1 MSDCVSVLVAPLVQ
15 ADLHEILGRTFV
27 WAFASASQSFAHD
40 HACSRW
46 ALGST
51 EAIGECRK
59 SLDQLGSEIVV
70 RAEKDDNARVTN
82 HESERH
88 SGVEWSIRHVYRG
101 RHPYSFEE
109 HPQREHPH
117 SSRIASNQPIPSMDL
132 VVNGTPISFGRPKV
146 LKSA

>member
-1 MSDCVSVLVAPLVQ
+1 MSVLVAPLVQ